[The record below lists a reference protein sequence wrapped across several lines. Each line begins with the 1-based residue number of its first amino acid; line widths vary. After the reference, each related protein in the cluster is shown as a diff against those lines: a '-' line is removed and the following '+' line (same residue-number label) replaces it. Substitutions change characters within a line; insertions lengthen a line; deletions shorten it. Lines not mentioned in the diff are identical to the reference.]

1 MLGTLSDQSAKL
13 LAAIK
18 TMNEKKIDLL
28 ALSEGM
34 VQPKY
39 SQHPYFTLGHLTA
52 TSIAVSP
59 AAVSSGESS
68 GGSVFNPISEHII
81 HIRLKTLVICF
92 SHRHICIEQTMTVRN

>member
-18 TMNEKKIDLL
+18 TMNEKIDLL

-39 SQHPYFTLGHLTA
+39 SQHPYFTL
-52 TSIAVSP
+52 
-59 AAVSSGESS
+59 
-68 GGSVFNPISEHII
+68 
-81 HIRLKTLVICF
+81 
-92 SHRHICIEQTMTVRN
+92 

>member
-39 SQHPYFTLGHLTA
+39 SQHPYFTL
-52 TSIAVSP
+52 
-59 AAVSSGESS
+59 
-68 GGSVFNPISEHII
+68 
-81 HIRLKTLVICF
+81 
-92 SHRHICIEQTMTVRN
+92 